1 MMTSPPSR
9 DNVTLRGAFAGAA
22 GPRALGVF
30 ALVFAPVF
38 ALVFAPVLA
47 FAFAFLFDLVAM
59 SRIERGFAPTS
70 RRIARRPTLEAS
82 SRASSERASR
92 GVPGPSTE
100 PVPNSSSRFGRRST
114 PGPPSALELW
124 LIAEGLPKNAPMPA
138 TRYVLAVD
146 QGTTST
152 RAVLLDSKL
161 VVRGVGQQEFTQHF
175 PKPGLVE
182 HDLKE
187 IWDTTERCIAR
198 ALKQAK
204 AKGTDVAA
212 IGITNQRETTG
223 LWTTSGKPLHR
234 AIVWQDRRTS
244 ELCHELKA
252 RGEEPRVKQTTGL
265 VLDPYF
271 SGTKLKWLL
280 DHVSGARAQAAQ
292 GALRFG
298 TIDSWL
304 VFKMTGGAAHVT
316 DVSNAS
322 RTLLMNLATLTWD
335 DSMLALFDVPK
346 EVLPRIV
353 SSAEVYGVTRGM
365 KSLPDGVPVSGIAG
379 DQQAALFGQACFDPG
394 EAKCTYGT
402 GAFLLMNVGS
412 TPVQSKAG
420 LLSTV
425 AWKVGGVT
433 TYALEGSSFIAG
445 AAVQWLRDGLGLIKK
460 SADVEALAKTVKS
473 SGAVVFVPALA
484 GLGAP
489 HWRPDARGLFAG
501 IDRSTTKGHL
511 ARAVLEGVALQIQD
525 LAEAMKLDSGRVI
538 PAFKV
543 DGGAVRN
550 DLLMQFQ
557 ADVLGTPVVRPR
569 NVETTALGAAFLA
582 GLGVGFWKSPE
593 DIRKAWKA
601 DKVFAPKMSVEQ
613 RAHHLGKWRDAV
625 KRA

>member
-1 MMTSPPSR
+1 MPS
-9 DNVTLRGAFAGAA
+9 
-22 GPRALGVF
+22 
-30 ALVFAPVF
+30 
-38 ALVFAPVLA
+38 
-47 FAFAFLFDLVAM
+47 
-59 SRIERGFAPTS
+59 
-70 RRIARRPTLEAS
+70 
-82 SRASSERASR
+82 
-92 GVPGPSTE
+92 
-100 PVPNSSSRFGRRST
+100 
-114 PGPPSALELW
+114 
-124 LIAEGLPKNAPMPA
+124 

-161 VVRGVGQQEFTQHF
+161 NVRGIGQQEFTQHF
-175 PKPGLVE
+175 PKAGLVE

-187 IWDTTERCIAR
+187 IWDTTELCIAR

-204 AKGTDVAA
+204 AKGTDIAA

-223 LWTTSGKPLHR
+223 LWTNAGKPVHR

-244 ELCHELKA
+244 ELCQELKA
-252 RGEEPRVKQTTGL
+252 KGEEARVRQTTGL

-280 DHVSGARAQAAQ
+280 DHVKDARLMAERNE
-292 GALRFG
+292 LKFG
-298 TIDSWL
+298 TIDTWL
-304 VFKMTGGAAHVT
+304 VFKMTGGAVHVT

-322 RTLLMNLATLTWD
+322 RTMLMNLETLAWD
-335 DSMLALFDVPK
+335 EGMLAMLDVPK
-346 EVLPRIV
+346 SVLPRIAG
-353 SSAEVYGVTRGM
+353 SAELYGVTRGM
-365 KSLPDGVPVSGIAG
+365 KSLPDGIPVSGIAG

-394 EAKCTYGT
+394 ESKCTYGT
-402 GAFLLMNVGS
+402 GAFLLMNVGTS
-412 TPVQSKAG
+412 PVQSKAG

-425 AWKVGGVT
+425 AWKLGDTT

-460 SADVEALAKTVKS
+460 ASDVEALAKTVKS

-511 ARAVLEGVALQIQD
+511 ARAVLEGISLQIQD
-525 LAEAMKLDSGRVI
+525 LAEAMKLDSGRAI

-550 DLLMQFQ
+550 DLLMQYQ
-557 ADVLGTPVVRPR
+557 ADVLGTNVVRPR
-569 NVETTALGAAFLA
+569 NVETTALGAAFLG
-582 GLGVGFWKSPE
+582 GLGVGFWKSPD

-601 DKVFAPKMSVEQ
+601 DKVFKPKMSTEE
-613 RAHHLGKWRDAV
+613 RAQHLGKWRDAV

>member
-1 MMTSPPSR
+1 MPS
-9 DNVTLRGAFAGAA
+9 
-22 GPRALGVF
+22 
-30 ALVFAPVF
+30 
-38 ALVFAPVLA
+38 
-47 FAFAFLFDLVAM
+47 
-59 SRIERGFAPTS
+59 
-70 RRIARRPTLEAS
+70 
-82 SRASSERASR
+82 
-92 GVPGPSTE
+92 
-100 PVPNSSSRFGRRST
+100 
-114 PGPPSALELW
+114 
-124 LIAEGLPKNAPMPA
+124 

-161 VVRGVGQQEFTQHF
+161 NVRGIGQQEFTQHF
-175 PKPGLVE
+175 PKAGLVE

-187 IWDTTERCIAR
+187 IWDTTELCIAR

-223 LWTTSGKPLHR
+223 LWTNAGKPVHR

-244 ELCHELKA
+244 ELCQELKA
-252 RGEEPRVKQTTGL
+252 KGEEARVRQTTGL

-280 DHVSGARAQAAQ
+280 DHVKDARLMAERNE
-292 GALRFG
+292 LKFG
-298 TIDSWL
+298 TIDTWL
-304 VFKMTGGAAHVT
+304 VFKMTGGAVHVT

-322 RTLLMNLATLTWD
+322 RTMLMNLETLAWD
-335 DSMLALFDVPK
+335 EGMLSMLDVPK
-346 EVLPRIV
+346 SVLPRIAG
-353 SSAEVYGVTRGM
+353 SAELYGVTRGM
-365 KSLPDGVPVSGIAG
+365 KSLPDGIPVSGIAG
-379 DQQAALFGQACFDPG
+379 NQQAALFGQACFDPG
-394 EAKCTYGT
+394 ESKCTYGT
-402 GAFLLMNVGS
+402 GAFLLMNVGTS
-412 TPVQSKAG
+412 PVQSKAG

-425 AWKVGGVT
+425 AWKLGDTT

-460 SADVEALAKTVKS
+460 ASDVEALAKTVKS

-511 ARAVLEGVALQIQD
+511 ARAVLEGISLQIQD
-525 LAEAMKLDSGRVI
+525 LAEAMKLDSGRAI

-550 DLLMQFQ
+550 DLLMQYQ
-557 ADVLGTPVVRPR
+557 ADVLGTNVVRPK
-569 NVETTALGAAFLA
+569 NVETTALGAAFLG
-582 GLGVGFWKSPE
+582 GLGVGFWKSPD

-601 DKVFAPKMSVEQ
+601 DKVFKPKMSNEE
-613 RAHHLGKWRDAV
+613 RAQHLGKWRDAV